1 MDLPMKSIHDQKLLD
16 KDGNSALASFGW
28 VSDLT
33 QREQALA
40 PPLLTTPQKLL
51 NSRKEYKGEV
61 QLIFVQQK
69 EGYWLKSPHLDP
81 PL

>member
-1 MDLPMKSIHDQKLLD
+1 MLLD
-16 KDGNSALASFGW
+16 KGGNSALASLGW

-40 PPLLTTPQKLL
+40 LPLLTTQQKVP
-51 NSRKEYKGEV
+51 NSRKEYKGAV
-61 QLIFVQQK
+61 QQIFMQQK
-69 EGYWLKSPHLDP
+69 EGYRLKSPCLDP